1 MILRILNSELC
12 QHLLRLSLLAAVAV
26 RRPNIRSRRG
36 GSRAGPLVRLSQLQT
51 KVKSKRIVY
60 FINVNN
66 RLDISTTVFI
76 FQVPASLYMILAV
89 YNLLPTTLIGF
100 FRREN
105 RSTTKLTFL
114 WSWLMSDFIWQPTL
128 SAFSPIAWTRLRWDG
143 PFSTVAGASSPPSN
157 WTTRRVKKNSWC
169 CPSCPNTSPTTWAP
183 TSGRKS
189 SWWRD
194 PKCRRRPGNRSSE
207 WNAMIHFLSFCE

>member
-1 MILRILNSELC
+1 MLMT
-12 QHLLRLSLLAAVAV
+12 AVL
-26 RRPNIRSRRG
+26 IRSRRG

-105 RSTTKLTFL
+105 RSTTKLKFL
-114 WSWLMSDFIWQPTL
+114 
-128 SAFSPIAWTRLRWDG
+128 
-143 PFSTVAGASSPPSN
+143 
-157 WTTRRVKKNSWC
+157 
-169 CPSCPNTSPTTWAP
+169 
-183 TSGRKS
+183 
-189 SWWRD
+189 
-194 PKCRRRPGNRSSE
+194 
-207 WNAMIHFLSFCE
+207 